1 MHDIVFLHEIINLYY
16 DIKIQIASYFLNFKG
31 KILIF
36 MHGSRKKP
44 SHNFSNADEGFE
56 VFINDHFVFD
66 DNDGQYKTTVKVK
79 VS

>member
-1 MHDIVFLHEIINLYY
+1 MLFRDIINLYY
-16 DIKIQIASYFLNFKG
+16 DIKIQIASYVLNFK
-31 KILIF
+31 KKNF
-36 MHGSRKKP
+36 NFYAWFHRFRKKP
-44 SHNFSNADEGFE
+44 SHNFSNADGGFE

>member
-1 MHDIVFLHEIINLYY
+1 MVLVKTL
-16 DIKIQIASYFLNFKG
+16 K
-31 KILIF
+31 
-36 MHGSRKKP
+36 
-44 SHNFSNADEGFE
+44 NAAKGFE